1 MKPFTTLVTTVFYPT
16 NYNYL
21 AYGDPLPK
29 TYYDYLDDTR
39 GEQFSIGASEM
50 ETWF

>member
-16 NYNYL
+16 IIITWHTEILYL
-21 AYGDPLPK
+21 K